1 MISNNLGSSSSST
14 SPSGSLAQPQQPLQQ
29 QQQMQPPSPLSPTQS
44 PYPYQAQYPYQT
56 PSSPYQL
63 QHQPLQPQQ
72 GQQRINQPPI
82 ATAGVSQTVNGGTVV
97 TLDGRASYDPDNYA
111 MGTSSFG
118 TSIITNNG
126 IAAYQWTQVQIPT
139 TSTTTPA
146 VQSPVVMLQGANTGT
161 PTFVAPVLPYDTMLA
176 FSLKVMDSDGGSV
189 SSNPAIV
196 YVMIKPILTISAQP
210 AAILQV
216 LL

>member
-1 MISNNLGSSSSST
+1 
-14 SPSGSLAQPQQPLQQ
+14 
-29 QQQMQPPSPLSPTQS
+29 
-44 PYPYQAQYPYQT
+44 
-56 PSSPYQL
+56 
-63 QHQPLQPQQ
+63 
-72 GQQRINQPPI
+72 
-82 ATAGVSQTVNGGTVV
+82 
-97 TLDGRASYDPDNYA
+97 
-111 MGTSSFG
+111 MGTSRFG

-189 SSNPAIV
+189 SSNPAIA
-196 YVMIKPILTISAQP
+196 YVMIKHNPNNIGTTGGNTPGTIIIQPQQQQQPIVPNNNAPSQP
-210 AAILQV
+210 NSPPTSSPPQIGSPHLQNTGPSPGV
-216 LL
+216 P